1 MIDFLN
7 NRLAKQSKTQPYSK
21 LLTTKTPLVFIQLW
35 CIRISWA
42 WTAGNLTRIYHLSLV
57 GFSWEKWT
65 CMHLLIPLTPKV
77 RDLFSLVRSLKYE
90 SEITTSSHF
99 FPITFNV
106 KYSRCFLSFI
116 FYFKNAK
123 MTHFPKSCSSKANI
137 QHTPFRRLAD
147 SKVSSLWSCSLC
159 PLGQV
164 ISKSKLKGHQESKRH
179 FQVPGLGA
187 SCCLGSRALSHC
199 ALDQRWVLHFQLA
212 SVGLSN
218 ETEVQHLSLESAL
231 QAKGAASSQT

>member
-1 MIDFLN
+1 MSMDCRELD
-7 NRLAKQSKTQPYSK
+7 S
-21 LLTTKTPLVFIQLW
+21 
-35 CIRISWA
+35 
-42 WTAGNLTRIYHLSLV
+42 HLSLELG
-57 GFSWEKWT
+57 GFFLRKMNVHAFVNSLDAQSQRFVFFGQEPEIWVED
-65 CMHLLIPLTPKV
+65 HNIISF
-77 RDLFSLVRSLKYE
+77 FS
-90 SEITTSSHF
+90 
-99 FPITFNV
+99 ITFNV

-137 QHTPFRRLAD
+137 QHTPFRRLAN

-159 PLGQV
+159 PLGQF
-164 ISKSKLKGHQESKRH
+164 ISKSKLKGSWDSKRH

-187 SCCLGSRALSHC
+187 SCGLGSCALSHC